1 MIRKALAASLLFA
14 MAASVSACASGCGA
28 TPDKLAALRRG
39 MSYAEASGIMGCS
52 GSALKTESDDVRS
65 VEWTGPGTIAAMR
78 STRAKLKVN
87 WAGSPL
93 KPSRPV
99 YKKPYCGIWITPS
112 GWPMSPVA
120 TIANG

>member
-14 MAASVSACASGCGA
+14 MAASVSACVNRFITGERDL

-65 VEWTGPGTIAAMR
+65 VEWTGPGTIASVTDLDFQNDRLLYYQTR
-78 STRAKLKVN
+78 SKYGL
-87 WAGSPL
+87 
-93 KPSRPV
+93 
-99 YKKPYCGIWITPS
+99 
-112 GWPMSPVA
+112 
-120 TIANG
+120 